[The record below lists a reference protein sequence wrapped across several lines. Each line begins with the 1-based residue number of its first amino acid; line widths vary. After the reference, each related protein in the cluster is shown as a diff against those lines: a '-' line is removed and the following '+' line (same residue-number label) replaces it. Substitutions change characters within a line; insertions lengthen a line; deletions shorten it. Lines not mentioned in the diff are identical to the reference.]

1 MKKYFVALTTTALIS
16 AAPFALAASST
27 DLRVKG
33 LITPAACTPTL
44 SSSNIDLG
52 KISSKDLKPTSNT
65 LIDTSDLAL
74 TVNCDAAI
82 KFAVN
87 HIDHQAGTWNGP
99 GGFGLGLD
107 KARTELGYFTPKI
120 KTIEEN
126 STSYDAIQSTNNGAN
141 WTKATSA
148 EPDTLLSIA
157 ASGADI
163 PIAGKDVTFNFEVDT
178 YIARTDSLD
187 LSDDTPI
194 NGHMTFDV
202 KYL

>member
-1 MKKYFVALTTTALIS
+1 MKKYFVVLTTTALIS

-27 DLRVKG
+27 DLTVNG
-33 LITPAACTPTL
+33 QITPAACTPTL
-44 SSSNIDLG
+44 SSSSIELG
-52 KISSKDLKPTSNT
+52 KISSQDLKQTSNT

-87 HIDHQAGTWNGP
+87 HIDHQAGMWP
-99 GGFGLGLD
+99 GSGFGIGLD
-107 KARTELGYFTPKI
+107 KRGEALGFFTPKI

-126 STSYDAIQSTNNGAN
+126 STSYAAIQSTDNGTT
-141 WTKATSA
+141 WTSATTA
-148 EPDTLLSIA
+148 EPDTFLSIA
-157 ASGADI
+157 AMGTTT

-178 YIARTDSLD
+178 YIARADSLD
-187 LSDDTPI
+187 LSDDTLI
-194 NGHMTFDV
+194 DGHMTFDV